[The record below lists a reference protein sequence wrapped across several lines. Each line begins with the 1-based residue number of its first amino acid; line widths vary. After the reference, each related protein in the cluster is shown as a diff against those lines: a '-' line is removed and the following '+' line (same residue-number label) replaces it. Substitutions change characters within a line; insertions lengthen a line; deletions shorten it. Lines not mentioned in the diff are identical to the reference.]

1 MSWVFIFASPTIT
14 ATTDVEWGDDVR
26 RVLSSAHGFHQSSV
40 SRASSRLQ
48 QEEDGEADDEP
59 RHGQRQRRRRSTHA
73 QVLHATHNK
82 LLLYVVTHAFVPR
95 FCRCY
100 VRSYLKEALAG
111 GHLDGDRGGE
121 ADHGRAAQPCVRP
134 AALLRALLAPD
145 DGQRPAAD
153 GPAGDD
159 APLAGRRRCCVSFDD
174 GTHSQVNIRHRQNA

>member
-1 MSWVFIFASPTIT
+1 MSSGETMFDA
-14 ATTDVEWGDDVR
+14 
-26 RVLSSAHGFHQSSV
+26 RVLSAHGFHQSSV
-40 SRASSRLQ
+40 SRASSRSRLQ

-73 QVLHATHNK
+73 QALE
-82 LLLYVVTHAFVPR
+82 
-95 FCRCY
+95 
-100 VRSYLKEALAG
+100 EALAG

-153 GPAGDD
+153 GPAGD
-159 APLAGRRRCCVSFDD
+159 APLAGRRRCCVSSFDD
-174 GTHSQVNIRHRQNA
+174 

>member
-1 MSWVFIFASPTIT
+1 MSSGETMFDA
-14 ATTDVEWGDDVR
+14 
-26 RVLSSAHGFHQSSV
+26 RVLSAHGFHQSSV
-40 SRASSRLQ
+40 SRASSRSRLQ

-82 LLLYVVTHAFVPR
+82 LMLCCYTRVPR
-95 FCRCY
+95 CCRCY
-100 VRSYLKEALAG
+100 VRSYLKEAFAG

-153 GPAGDD
+153 GPAGD
-159 APLAGRRRCCVSFDD
+159 APLAGRRRCCVSSFDD
-174 GTHSQVNIRHRQNA
+174 

>member
-73 QVLHATHNK
+73 QVL
-82 LLLYVVTHAFVPR
+82 
-95 FCRCY
+95 
-100 VRSYLKEALAG
+100 KEALAG

-159 APLAGRRRCCVSFDD
+159 APLAGRRRCCVSSFDD
-174 GTHSQVNIRHRQNA
+174 GTHSLTSEYKT